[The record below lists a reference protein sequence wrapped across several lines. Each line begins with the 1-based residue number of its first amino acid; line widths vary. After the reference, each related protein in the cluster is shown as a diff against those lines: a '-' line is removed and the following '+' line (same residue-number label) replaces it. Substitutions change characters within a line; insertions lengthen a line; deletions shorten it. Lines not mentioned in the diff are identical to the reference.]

1 MSSLPDPRPR
11 VSSDPALPDPVSV
24 PLSPWPIL
32 DVRLTVRP
40 PSGGTRRN
48 AYVRIERTA
57 DDADEALFVKA
68 VREYRHRHGGVMQI
82 VAIDLHPGT

>member
-1 MSSLPDPRPR
+1 MSSLPDPLPR
-11 VSSDPALPDPVSV
+11 VSSDPAPPDPVSV

-40 PSGGTRRN
+40 PHGGARRN
-48 AYVRIERTA
+48 AFVRIERTA
-57 DDADEALFVKA
+57 DDPDEALFVKA
-68 VREYRHRHGGVMQI
+68 VREYRHRHGSVMQI

>member
-1 MSSLPDPRPR
+1 MSSLPDLGPR
-11 VSSDPALPDPVSV
+11 VSSDPTSPDPVSV

-32 DVRLTVRP
+32 DARLTVRP
-40 PSGGTRRN
+40 PHGGARRN

-57 DDADEALFVKA
+57 DDPDEALFVKA

-82 VAIDLHPGT
+82 VAVDLFPNQ